1 MFSRSFVRDRLYYCL
16 LSNGAAEGKR
26 LFNNIAGGVLQNMP
40 EAQIKCLLLQFLQCY
55 DITEDE
61 RTEATRLLQMAD
73 TALTPDQTR
82 IITEVL
88 KQ

>member
-1 MFSRSFVRDRLYYCL
+1 MFSKSFVRNRLYHCL

-26 LFNNIAGGVLQNMP
+26 LFNHITEDLLQNMP

-61 RTEATRLLQMAD
+61 RTEAIRLLQMAD

-88 KQ
+88 SE